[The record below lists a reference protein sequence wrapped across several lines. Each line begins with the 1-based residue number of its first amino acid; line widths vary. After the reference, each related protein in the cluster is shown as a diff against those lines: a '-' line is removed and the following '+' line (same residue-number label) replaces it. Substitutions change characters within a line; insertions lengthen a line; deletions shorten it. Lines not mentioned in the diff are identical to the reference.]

1 MPNCLSNDHLLIE
14 SSFFDTNYKKTFFL
28 LGKSKFFSS
37 TSPFLGFRSP
47 SPSTSNDSNNNSK
60 PPRPRP
66 NNLPLI
72 PRIEVNQFVD
82 DFDME
87 PLETMSPCDFLAPLR
102 QDESVFFVGSM
113 EDATGRDASGWVKI
127 NTF

>member
-1 MPNCLSNDHLLIE
+1 M
-14 SSFFDTNYKKTFFL
+14 
-28 LGKSKFFSS
+28 
-37 TSPFLGFRSP
+37 
-47 SPSTSNDSNNNSK
+47 TSNDSNNNSK

-66 NNLPLI
+66 NDLPI
-72 PRIEVNQFVD
+72 VPQIEVNQFVD

-113 EDATGRDASGWVKI
+113 EDATGRDTSGWKI
-127 NTF
+127 QTPLKVEFF